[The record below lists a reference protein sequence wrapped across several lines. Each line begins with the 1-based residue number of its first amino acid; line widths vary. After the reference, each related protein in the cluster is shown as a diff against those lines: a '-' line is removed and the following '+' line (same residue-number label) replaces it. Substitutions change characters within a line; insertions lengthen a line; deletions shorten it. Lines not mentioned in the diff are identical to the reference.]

1 MAPLIYNTRA
11 VLGTCATFSTT
22 APLARNK
29 KGGARRGGAT
39 VKKTGGSG
47 AKKKSRNFRTNISI
61 CSSPLFGANTA
72 VLINKK
78 SSRNCRLIYIF
89 EHGIIFSLFHKSST
103 EFLGWGGGKFF
114 QENVATWR

>member
-47 AKKKSRNFRTNISI
+47 AKKK
-61 CSSPLFGANTA
+61 
-72 VLINKK
+72 
-78 SSRNCRLIYIF
+78 
-89 EHGIIFSLFHKSST
+89 
-103 EFLGWGGGKFF
+103 
-114 QENVATWR
+114 WR